1 MERKVSLF
9 QCTIFWK
16 AMWWLCNMCTF
27 YKRFSRPLAFSSWT
41 KGGGVQS
48 ATVPKKLLQFQLI
61 SGCYHSAGHLYNSLE
76 ELMQSK
82 WGEFPVKGGGTE
94 DSRHA
99 QIPAPSHRGAQRRSC
114 SHLFHIL
121 SLNATL
127 HPGMPQGHRRIL
139 TAWVMGQLI
148 TYWAQSWSLMMLSNK
163 SAF

>member
-27 YKRFSRPLAFSSWT
+27 YKRFSRSLAFSSWT

-48 ATVPKKLLQFQLI
+48 ATVPEKLLQFQLI

-114 SHLFHIL
+114 SQSPLPHSVSKCHFASGH
-121 SLNATL
+121 A
-127 HPGMPQGHRRIL
+127 PRPQED
-139 TAWVMGQLI
+139 
-148 TYWAQSWSLMMLSNK
+148 SNSLSNGAAYNLL
-163 SAF
+163 STVLVPHDVEQ